1 MHIENWWRCI
11 SGHSQ
16 CKNIYNLIYIFK
28 KGVCVFHN
36 FQFWTSRILFRRN
49 QMLLE
54 NGDDI
59 ILKSSYFAVLEQFT
73 IQAIKYYKIGLHK
86 CDPCIQVQV
95 LVGNIDIFIA
105 INTLKLSH
113 YRIWQIHLQHLSG
126 RKIVVPISMLK
137 PFTLNQ
143 F

>member
-1 MHIENWWRCI
+1 
-11 SGHSQ
+11 
-16 CKNIYNLIYIFK
+16 
-28 KGVCVFHN
+28 
-36 FQFWTSRILFRRN
+36 
-49 QMLLE
+49 MLLE

-113 YRIWQIHLQHLSG
+113 YRI
-126 RKIVVPISMLK
+126 
-137 PFTLNQ
+137 
-143 F
+143 